1 MRASTSSD
9 RGWAFGPTLLK
20 QLGLSLVLTH
30 QIDTDALRTFTGEI
44 ARIGTIKEVARKK
57 TLLGMNISGC
67 DLGLASE
74 GAYGPHPHLLLIPAG
89 LEAAAFVDSR
99 AGQELTEKMADEAP
113 IYDHVTLTP
122 NDDARGF
129 LERIGFPAQRVIIK
143 PGASD
148 TGPCIA
154 KGTGDFEAFTTN
166 RHSAQLVSFDEQVF
180 VQTVM
185 RVTLRT
191 VFRDARS

>member
-1 MRASTSSD
+1 MD
-9 RGWAFGPTLLK
+9 
-20 QLGLSLVLTH
+20 
-30 QIDTDALRTFTGEI
+30 
-44 ARIGTIKEVARKK
+44 
-57 TLLGMNISGC
+57 ISGC

-74 GAYGPHPHLLLIPAG
+74 GAYGSHPHLLLIPADFDV
-89 LEAAAFVDSR
+89 AAFVDSR
-99 AGQELTEKMADEAP
+99 TGQELTEKMADEAP
-113 IYDHVTLTP
+113 IYDHVTLAP

-129 LERIGFPAQRVIIK
+129 LEPIGFPAQRVIIK

-154 KGTGDFEAFTTN
+154 KGIGDFEAFTTN